1 MAGYMK
7 STQVGAHL
15 DALAAAHP
23 TFCTRSGP
31 ADWGPGRVGA
41 SSGYVKIA
49 ASTPDSPPARWGV
62 LLTGGVHARELA
74 PPDALVSLLEKMVA
88 AYAAKTSITYP
99 SWTDPVG
106 GIVYDAFTI
115 PWPWVRKVVEN
126 LDLYVAPLVNDDG
139 RDFALTPLPPG
150 TSVAT
155 QELHKGWRKNR
166 RPAPGGSSDPRAVGV
181 DLNRNFDILWDF
193 KKAYAA
199 YAVVVSSTDPVE
211 ETYIGPTADG
221 AEAEPE
227 TKNVAGLMRTK
238 DISFFIDF
246 HAYSRDVLFE
256 WGIEANQSSD
266 EAMNFRNP
274 AWNGKRDGVEGLLT
288 TAYSEY
294 IPTDAAAAGRAMAQ
308 RISDLV
314 FTKAGGS
321 DARAQARSRYT
332 VKSAANLYVASGTSM
347 DYCFSRWF
355 TAAAQGTPIKPV
367 MAFTIEV
374 GGDPKLGADHDEG
387 GFTPDYVQHFPKLE
401 REIHVAAWAFLTAVA
416 ATNMVP
422 ASAPPAPAATPNCFV
437 AGAAY
442 GDPWHPDVV
451 FLRDLRDRQLRA
463 GALGDAFATALVA
476 VYEQVGPG
484 LADRV
489 GPHPATRR
497 AVRGALLA
505 PFVRTL
511 RRVSRSLQGWP
522 GPRAAALALVFVL
535 ASPVLGTGLALAAL
549 VAWVASRRSDGGGQR

>member
-1 MAGYMK
+1 MAGYMT
-7 STQVGAHL
+7 STVVGAHL

-23 TFCTRSGP
+23 AVCTRSGP

-49 ASTPDSPPARWGV
+49 AGTADSPPARWGV
-62 LLTGGVHARELA
+62 LFTGGIHARELA
-74 PPDALVSLLEKMVA
+74 PPDALVSFLEKMLA
-88 AYAAKTSITYP
+88 AYASKASITYP

-115 PWPWVRKVVEN
+115 PWPWVRKVVES

-139 RDFALTPLPPG
+139 RDFMLAPLAPG
-150 TSVAT
+150 TSLAV
-155 QELHKGWRKNR
+155 QSLHKRWRKNR
-166 RPAPGGSSDPRAVGV
+166 RPAPSGNSDPLAVGV
-181 DLNRNFDILWDF
+181 DLNRNFDVVWDF
-193 KKAYAA
+193 GKAYDTSIAD
-199 YAVVVSSTDPVE
+199 VHSSTDPVSE
-211 ETYIGPTADG
+211 LYVGPTADG

-246 HAYSRDVLFE
+246 HAYSRDVLFA

-266 EAMNFRNP
+266 VAMNFTNSI
-274 AWNGKRDGVEGLLT
+274 WDGKRDGVRNT
-288 TAYSEY
+288 TYQEY
-294 IPTDAAAAGRAMAQ
+294 IPTDAAAAAQAMAK

-314 FTKAGGS
+314 LTKAGGS
-321 DARAQARSRYT
+321 DARAQARSLYA
-332 VKSAANLYVASGTSM
+332 VMSAADLYVTSGSSQ

-355 TAAAQGTPIKPV
+355 TAAVHGTPIKPV

-374 GGDPKLGADHDEG
+374 GGNPAKGPDQDEG
-387 GFTPDYVQHFPKLE
+387 GFTPDYVKQFPKLE

-422 ASAPPAPAATPNCFV
+422 AAPPPPPAATSNCFV
-437 AGAAY
+437 AGVAY
-442 GDPWHPDVV
+442 GDPFHPDVL

-463 GALGDAFATALVA
+463 GALGQAFTTALVG
-476 VYEQVGPG
+476 VYGRVGPV

-497 AVRGALLA
+497 AVRAALLA
-505 PFVRTL
+505 PLVRTL
-511 RRVSRSLQGWP
+511 RPVSLSLVRWP
-522 GPRAAALALVFVL
+522 RLRAATLALIFVL
-535 ASPVLGTGLALAAL
+535 ASPIIGTGVALAAL
-549 VAWVASRRSDGGGQR
+549 LARVAGVRSGRGGPR